1 MATTRDARSNGALE
15 RHRATPTRGARA
27 RAAMDARADAFA
39 ALERAARGAG
49 ASTAVRVAANADATE
64 AALASAR
71 ALAHDALH
79 RGSWSDADECWR
91 GVYAAATVAW
101 ARRATANGS
110 GRDGERA
117 RDALR
122 ALDVAAMLGGA
133 WFRDDVRD
141 AVADAR
147 AMRGKRERP
156 RARRWNASIGEGE
169 STAGRDGDETATR
182 RAGVSME
189 AFYRDFMAKR
199 GEDGESSD
207 CGTPVILDALV
218 KHWPAVTKWRDGA
231 YLDEVVGDRTVP
243 VELGKTYVD
252 DAWSQKLM
260 TMREF
265 MDAYVDDDDDDD
277 DSTRR
282 ASGGADVGYL
292 AQHELFEQCP
302 ELKRDIEEPLYC
314 ALGTGTVCAV
324 NAWFGPAH
332 TESPAHTDPH
342 HNLLCQI
349 IGVKRVR
356 LFAPSE
362 TPKMYPRDAPMSNT
376 SRVDVMHPNLDEFPL
391 FVDVQ
396 HIDATLYPGDA
407 LYIPPGWWHRVEAA
421 TVSFSVS
428 YWWD

>member
-1 MATTRDARSNGALE
+1 
-15 RHRATPTRGARA
+15 
-27 RAAMDARADAFA
+27 MDARAKALA

-49 ASTAVRVAANADATE
+49 ASTAVRVAVNADASE

-79 RGSWSDADECWR
+79 RGSWADADECWR

-101 ARRATANGS
+101 ARRAVANG
-110 GRDGERA
+110 RDEGGERA

-122 ALDVAAMLGGA
+122 ALDLAAMLGGA

-141 AVADAR
+141 AIADVR

-156 RARRWNASIGEGE
+156 RARRWSASIDEGE

-182 RAGVSME
+182 RADVSME

-207 CGTPVILDALV
+207 CGTPIVLDALV

-231 YLDEVVGDRTVP
+231 YLDEIVGDRTVP

-265 MDAYVDDDDDDD
+265 MDAYVDGDDDE
-277 DSTRR
+277 STRR

-342 HNLLCQI
+342 HNLLCQV

-391 FVDVQ
+391 FVDVEF
-396 HIDATLYPGDA
+396 IDATLYPGDA
-407 LYIPPGWWHRVEAA
+407 LYIPPGWWHRVKAA